1 MPVDVLDEIL
11 TSTWNRRFYPQ
22 PDGDFIAG
30 STYQQLLDGKFVQIP
45 LINGANSDEGSA
57 FAPYGAYNTD
67 KNLTD
72 YIMGTGPD
80 ATTAETLLR
89 LYPDIPAVEIPVTV
103 EERPNSTIGL
113 QYKRAAAYDGDYRF
127 IAGRRLMS
135 QVWSQYELPTW
146 SYRFNTFRYAGRE
159 DFKAVT
165 HAMEMAF
172 VFGITEG
179 GGYTPN
185 PIAGMP
191 ESYDELSNLMSKMW
205 ISFVVDGNPNG
216 HGMDAPRWPAYDATD
231 EYGENYV
238 FDANVTSH
246 VEPDTFRA
254 EGIAYINSIWAEQYG
269 Y

>member
-1 MPVDVLDEIL
+1 MDILDEIL
-11 TSTWNRRFYPQ
+11 TRTWNRRFYPQ
-22 PDGDFIAG
+22 PDGDFIEG
-30 STYQQLLDGKFVQIP
+30 STFQQLHDGAFVKVP

-57 FAPYGAYNTD
+57 FAPYGTYNTD

-80 ATTAETLLR
+80 AATAQTLLE
-89 LYPDIPAVEIPVTV
+89 LYPDIPAIGIPATVT
-103 EERPNSTIGL
+103 ERPNSTIGL

-135 QVWSQYELPTW
+135 QIWSQNDLPTW
-146 SYRFNTFRYAGRE
+146 SYRFNTFRYSSRE

-165 HAMEMAF
+165 HAMEMPF
-172 VFGITEG
+172 VFGIKEG

-185 PIAGMP
+185 PIEGMP
-191 ESYDELSNLMSKMW
+191 QSYYELSDLMSRMW
-205 ISFVVDGNPNG
+205 ISFVVDGDPNG
-216 HGMDAPRWPAYDATD
+216 HGMDAVEWSTYDATD
-231 EYGENYV
+231 GYGENYV
-238 FDANVTSH
+238 FDANTTSY

-254 EGIAYINSIWAEQYG
+254 EGIAYINSKWAEQYG